1 MMNIDIGFM
10 RELDALPRN
19 KRVLEAALYYASM
32 GQKVIPQIGKAPQVK
47 EADAS
52 SDPMTIRRWFGPG
65 GAFEGQNVGLVLEGC
80 RVLDL
85 DRHGGKD
92 GVKALGVPV
101 DQLACPREATP
112 GDGFHLLI
120 AHMDLRGKPDQ
131 GIDIKTRI
139 TTWPSEVEGKQ
150 YKWETGGEPGRLN
163 GTVIMKLGGRQ
174 IQSAAA
180 SNAFSSKFT
189 PIAPASYINF
199 YLEHIDPD
207 IDYDSWLKIGMGIHG
222 NDDSPDS
229 LAVWVD
235 WSRGGSKFKEGE
247 CEKKWATFT
256 HDRNKPVTLRWLIS
270 EAKKNGAGAH
280 EHDDIYYQSFGA
292 TIAALNE
299 TYAFYAG
306 SGDPRA
312 VWVNNRGEF
321 CFSRPAALE
330 IILANQPI
338 IHNGKAI
345 SAAKAWFGSPER
357 RVADHLGMWPPGKE
371 PAKSMNA
378 WTGVAI
384 PPVECEESELRDF
397 FEFCVED
404 ICRGNK
410 KYADYLWDLM
420 ATKIQNPLK
429 LIGIALVI
437 SGGEGTGKG
446 LLTGTIGQIIG
457 PNHSRLVTSR
467 DWVGPYGGDLIASAV
482 FVEAHEAS
490 WSGNHTEAGRLKAFM
505 SEKKIDWGG
514 KFKPGWSSP
523 NYMFVSIT
531 TNEDW
536 AVPAGMDSRRF
547 FVLKSSDKR
556 QKDDKHWDKMASLI
570 GVDRETGEPINPEYL
585 GKIRYW
591 LEHRKVKSTFSRAM
605 ETEWLVKQRKETALE
620 SRDDLFLR
628 WVRATFCVESAFAFQ
643 RPGGQGHQRWQIKDD
658 EGVYAKTQAMAED
671 YRDFVTKHG
680 KRNRSVFDD
689 GTLYEKMAS
698 IGLTVKRYRKHRI
711 IEGGKALSDAFSE
724 SKVSAM
730 YVPSPDTIEQNI
742 AQMFPLFGVQNDDD
756 DSDN

>member
-1 MMNIDIGFM
+1 MMNIDIGLM
-10 RELDALPRN
+10 REMDALPRN
-19 KRVLEAALYYASM
+19 KKVLEAALYYASM
-32 GQKVIPQIGKAPQVK
+32 GQKVVPQIGKAPQVK

-65 GAFEGQNVGLVLEGC
+65 GAFEGQNVGLVVEGF

-85 DRHGGKD
+85 DRHDGKD
-92 GVKALGVPV
+92 GVKALGVPLE
-101 DQLACPREATP
+101 QLACPREATP
-112 GDGFHLLI
+112 GNGYHLLI
-120 AHMDLRGKPDQ
+120 AHTDLRGKPDQ

-139 TTWPSEVEGKQ
+139 TTWPSEVDGKQ
-150 YKWETGGEPGRLN
+150 YKWETGGEPGRLH
-163 GTVIMKLGGRQ
+163 GTVIMRLGGRQ

-180 SNAFSSKFT
+180 GNAFSSKFA

-247 CEKKWATFT
+247 CEKKWATFS
-256 HDRNKPVTLRWLIS
+256 HDRSKPVTLRWLIS

-299 TYAFYAG
+299 TYGFYSAKG
-306 SGDPRA
+306 KPWA
-312 VWVNNRGEF
+312 VWVNAQGEI
-321 CFSRPAALE
+321 CFSTPSDLE
-330 IILANQPI
+330 TILANQPI

-357 RVADHLGMWPPGKE
+357 RVVDKIGMWPLDKE
-371 PAKSMNA
+371 PPRVMNS
-378 WTGVAI
+378 WTGLAI
-384 PPVECEESELRDF
+384 TPVPCEESEIEDWL
-397 FEFCVED
+397 EFCVED
-404 ICRGNK
+404 ICRGNR
-410 KYADYLWDLM
+410 KYAEYLWDLM
-420 ATKIQNPLK
+420 AAKIQNPLK

-446 LLTGTIGQIIG
+446 LLTGTMGQIIG
-457 PNHSRLVTSR
+457 PNHSRLISSR
-467 DWVGPYGGDLIASAV
+467 EWVGKYGGDYVSNSV

-490 WSGNHTEAGRLKAFM
+490 WSGNHTEAGRLKALM
-505 SEKKIDWGG
+505 TEKKIDWEG

-523 NYMFVSIT
+523 NYMFIAIT

-536 AVPAGMDSRRF
+536 AVPAGLDSRRF
-547 FVLKSSDKR
+547 FVLKASDKR
-556 QKDDKHWDKMASLI
+556 KYDDNHWKRIVALV

-591 LEHRKVKSTFSRAM
+591 LEHRKIKGNFTRSM

-620 SRDDLFLR
+620 SRDDLFLS
-628 WVRATFCVESAFAFQ
+628 WVRATFCTESAFAFQ
-643 RPGGQGHQRWQIKDD
+643 RPGGLSHQRVQVTD
-658 EGVYAKTQAMAED
+658 EDFQYARTNN
-671 YRDFVTKHG
+671 VTL
-680 KRNRSVFDD
+680 D
-689 GTLYEKMAS
+689 
-698 IGLTVKRYRKHRI
+698 
-711 IEGGKALSDAFSE
+711 
-724 SKVSAM
+724 
-730 YVPSPDTIEQNI
+730 
-742 AQMFPLFGVQNDDD
+742 
-756 DSDN
+756 